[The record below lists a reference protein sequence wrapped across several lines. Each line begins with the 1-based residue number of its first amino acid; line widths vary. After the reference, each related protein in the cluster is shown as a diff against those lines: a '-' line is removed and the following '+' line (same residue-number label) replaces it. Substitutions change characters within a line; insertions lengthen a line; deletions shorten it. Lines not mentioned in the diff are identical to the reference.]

1 MGKYIK
7 AWKARVRGQNNAAK
21 ELENKH
27 EVLCCEGVSY
37 CDFFHLDAPAADL
50 KLAARQSAKRT
61 Y

>member
-27 EVLCCEGVSY
+27 EVLCCEGVS
-37 CDFFHLDAPAADL
+37 C
-50 KLAARQSAKRT
+50 
-61 Y
+61 